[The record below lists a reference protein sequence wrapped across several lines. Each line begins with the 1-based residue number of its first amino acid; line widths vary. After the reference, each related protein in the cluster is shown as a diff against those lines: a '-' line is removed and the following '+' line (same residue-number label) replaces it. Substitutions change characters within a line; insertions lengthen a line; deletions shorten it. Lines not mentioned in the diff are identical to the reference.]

1 MTRLRRHAVPL
12 LASIGAALVVGG
24 LFGCAGVVAVVRG
37 STDFRVE
44 RPTLPSHQALSTYHR
59 GLPAT
64 AERAL
69 RAFGEPD
76 EIIDLGRDRERWR
89 YRIGLRLHGVSLL
102 LIVVPL
108 PLLVPTGVHQAYVE
122 LENGIVVQVHG
133 SQNADVARIGCM
145 IGPIAEISG
154 EGSCFAKRG
163 IAPHTARVGSGE
175 LWLGP
180 PPTLRRAPT
189 VSPR

>member
-1 MTRLRRHAVPL
+1 MTRLRRHAIPL
-12 LASIGAALVVGG
+12 LASIGAALLVGG

-44 RPTLPSHQALSTYHR
+44 QPTLPSHQVLSTYHR

-122 LENGIVVQVHG
+122 LEKGIVVQVHG
-133 SQNADVARIGCM
+133 SQNADVATDRLHDRPDRGDIWRGLLLRQARNSTAH
-145 IGPIAEISG
+145 GP
-154 EGSCFAKRG
+154 R
-163 IAPHTARVGSGE
+163 R
-175 LWLGP
+175 
-180 PPTLRRAPT
+180 LRRALAGPA
-189 VSPR
+189 SHPKKSAHR